1 MENLD
6 GRHNYDMIASNEG
19 DGNEES
25 NQLEIPLI
33 TSNGSVL
40 LARSK
45 SKSDGK
51 IGEES
56 KFGPSNKVQSA
67 VQKADQFLTA

>member
-1 MENLD
+1 MENIN
-6 GRHNYDMIASNEG
+6 GRHNDDMIASNEG
-19 DGNEES
+19 DGKEES
-25 NQLEIPLI
+25 NQLEIPLK
-33 TSNGSVL
+33 TSNGSV

-67 VQKADQFLTA
+67 VQTADQFLRA